1 MAQATL
7 GQVGTQDQGFVD
19 PALFAVTFKQDVLKK
34 AQNTPS
40 LVSLIRNVS
49 VTNSIG
55 YKFKF
60 TGNTTAS
67 KVQDGVRQ
75 EGAGTFQTTQ
85 LTINYED
92 RVLASEAVKEIDE
105 LVNDIST
112 QTIIAEDMVYTLN
125 NYKEK
130 NIIRE
135 IVAGSESITPR
146 TTNGYLGLTVTSDF
160 DNAADIL
167 AQSVIVLNA
176 IRKQKTHFKKV
187 NGKGN
192 LYMVVSPEVFE
203 VLLANT
209 EVMNQDWR
217 AVGNYA
223 EGTVLKI
230 NGVYIIE
237 NNNMERLASDDA
249 DHPQSLVDTI
259 AIFFSTEAVGQV
271 SFKEIETRIIH
282 KEDEYQ
288 IKIQSSYIAG
298 VKFLKP
304 ELCGQLKQGI

>member
-1 MAQATL
+1 MATATL
-7 GQVGTQDQGFVD
+7 GQEGTQDQGFQD

-34 AQNTPS
+34 TQNTPS
-40 LVSLIRNVS
+40 LLSLIRNVS
-49 VTNSIG
+49 VKNSIG

-75 EGAGTFQTTQ
+75 EGAGTWQTTQ
-85 LTINYED
+85 LVVNYED
-92 RVLASEAVKEIDE
+92 RVLASEAVKEIDD
-105 LVNDIST
+105 LINDVSSIND
-112 QTIIAEDMVYTLN
+112 IAEDMVYTLN

-135 IVAGSESITPR
+135 IVSGARSTTPR
-146 TTNGYLGLTVTSDF
+146 TTGGFLGLSITADF
-160 DNAADIL
+160 DGAADTL
-167 AQSVIVLNA
+167 AQSAILLSA
-176 IRKQKTHFKKV
+176 IRKQKTNFKKV

-192 LYMVVSPEVFE
+192 IYVVMTPDVFE
-203 VLLANT
+203 VLLDNT
-209 EVMNQDWR
+209 EVMNQDWK

-230 NGVYIIE
+230 SGVYIIE
-237 NNNMERLASDDA
+237 NNNLERLVSNDA
-249 DHPQSLVDTI
+249 DHPQTLVDTI
-259 AIFFSTEAVGQV
+259 AVFFSTEAVGQV

-304 ELCGQLKQGI
+304 ELCGELKQGV